1 MEIKGNL
8 NMKSIQNLLINN
20 RIVILC
26 VFNIAITLWI
36 VWYEG
41 RIQYEPLLETE
52 YNLLLEMGLP
62 TIPLSEAV
70 FNTIIVAIVVN
81 MIVLIIESRKRYIRK
96 CKKDDLIIA
105 FIYFLL
111 IMSFMLCGS
120 FYISSRIHSGIINE
134 YNSLFRFPIWI
145 IGRDLFI
152 SVVTVKRLYLSL
164 CIIHLCICLFYLY
177 LCIDKKATN

>member
-1 MEIKGNL
+1 MEIKENL

-26 VFNIAITLWI
+26 VFDIAIALWI

-52 YNLLLEMGLP
+52 YNILLEMGLP

-70 FNTIIVAIVVN
+70 YNTIIVAIVIN
-81 MIVLIIESRKRYIRK
+81 MIVLIIESRKRYNRK
-96 CKKDDLIIA
+96 CGKNGLIIA
-105 FIYFLL
+105 FAYFLL
-111 IMSFMLCGS
+111 IMSFMLLGS
-120 FYISSRIHSGIINE
+120 FYISSRIHGGIINE

-145 IGRDLFI
+145 IGKDLFI
-152 SVVTVKRLYLSL
+152 SVVTITRLYLSL

-177 LCIDKKATN
+177 LSIDKKATN

>member
-26 VFNIAITLWI
+26 VFDIAIALWI

-52 YNLLLEMGLP
+52 YNILLEMGLP

-70 FNTIIVAIVVN
+70 YNTIIVAIVIN
-81 MIVLIIESRKRYIRK
+81 MIVLIIESRKRYNRK
-96 CKKDDLIIA
+96 CGKNGLIIA
-105 FIYFLL
+105 LHIFSLLCRLCYWGVFIFRQEYMVALL
-111 IMSFMLCGS
+111 MS
-120 FYISSRIHSGIINE
+120 
-134 YNSLFRFPIWI
+134 
-145 IGRDLFI
+145 
-152 SVVTVKRLYLSL
+152 
-164 CIIHLCICLFYLY
+164 IIHYFDFLSG
-177 LCIDKKATN
+177 

>member
-1 MEIKGNL
+1 MLK
-8 NMKSIQNLLINN
+8 
-20 RIVILC
+20 
-26 VFNIAITLWI
+26 
-36 VWYEG
+36 
-41 RIQYEPLLETE
+41 YEPLLEVE
-52 YNLLLEMGLP
+52 YNILSGMGLP

-70 FNTIIVAIVVN
+70 YNTIIVAIVVN

-111 IMSFMLCGS
+111 IMSFMLLGS

-152 SVVTVKRLYLSL
+152 SVVTVTRLYLSL
-164 CIIHLCICLFYLY
+164 CIIHLCVCSFYIY
-177 LCIDKKATN
+177 LCIPNRKGL